1 MPFTKKFQALNKM
14 SAMTFFLWW
23 FFSLNGHWQ
32 TDVNMWVSFTLSLIL
47 LIDWNN
53 LSFYNNVNVK
63 STCRGNLRDSMFETI
78 WNISGPWVSPYWV
91 VVVVEGSWASY
102 LDHLSV
108 RVFTVKVTSQN
119 SNISWHGPFILL
131 KCSDFSYVSNYWY
144 S

>member
-1 MPFTKKFQALNKM
+1 M
-14 SAMTFFLWW
+14 SAKTFFFGW

-53 LSFYNNVNVK
+53 LSFYNNVSVK

-91 VVVVEGSWASY
+91 VVVVECSWASY

-108 RVFTVKVTSQN
+108 RVFSVKVPSQN
-119 SNISWHGPFILL
+119 SDIKWAICLSVQTFSMSLTIDIAIVLPTFRWIS
-131 KCSDFSYVSNYWY
+131 
-144 S
+144 